1 MRILMTEFSS
11 IKRFIDCAVPV
22 NTCNFRC
29 HYCYITLRGKA
40 SDSPPAFRY
49 SPEIM
54 ARSLSRGRLGGTC
67 LLNFCGS
74 GETLFAPE
82 MTELVSRLL
91 DDGHYVMIVTNG
103 VVTKAIEELLS
114 LSPDARSRLMFKLSF
129 QYLELKRLGLFT
141 TFFRNLRR
149 IQESGASFTLEI
161 TPCDELE
168 SEIENI
174 AAMCVK
180 EAGALCHVTVARD
193 TSRKELPILT
203 RHDRDEYNRIWSR
216 FDSELFCFKLSVFGE
231 KRREFCYAGD
241 WTLQLLLGS
250 GKLRQCNN
258 GRVLQNIF
266 ENPEQPISF
275 CAVGHHC
282 PNPHCYNAHAWLTL
296 GAIPGFP
303 APTYSDVRDRVAP
316 GGTHW
321 LTPRFRAATD
331 GKLERTNKLYDEK
344 QKALAA
350 EFSSGILEVP
360 PVLREI

>member
-1 MRILMTEFSS
+1 MTGSTP

-22 NTCNFRC
+22 DTCNFRC
-29 HYCYITLRGKA
+29 RYCYITLRGKA
-40 SDSPPAFRY
+40 GDSPPAFRY
-49 SPEIM
+49 SPEVM
-54 ARSLSRGRLGGTC
+54 AGSLSRERLGGTC

-82 MTELVSRLL
+82 MTELVRRLL

-103 VVTKAIEELLS
+103 VVTKAIDELLS
-114 LSPDARSRLMFKLSF
+114 LPPEARSRLMFKLSF
-129 QYLELKRLGLFT
+129 HYLELRRLKVFT
-141 TFFRNLRR
+141 VFFQNLWR
-149 IQESGASFTLEI
+149 IWESGASFTLEI

-168 SEIENI
+168 TEIENI

-193 TSRKELPILT
+193 TSQKELPILT
-203 RHDRDEYNRIWSR
+203 RHDRNEYNRIWSR
-216 FDSELFCFKLSVFGE
+216 FDSELFRFKLSVFGE

-258 GRVLQNIF
+258 GRVLQNVF
-266 ENPEQPISF
+266 ENPEQPIPF

-303 APTYSDVRDRVAP
+303 APTYADVRDRVAAN
-316 GGTHW
+316 GTHW
-321 LTPRFRAATD
+321 LTPQFRAAVS
-331 GKLERTNKLYDEK
+331 GKFERIRAQYTEK
-344 QKALAA
+344 QKTLADGFGA
-350 EFSSGILEVP
+350 GVLDGVPDLEEA
-360 PVLREI
+360 R